1 MISKKKLTLKK
12 NLTSTLKVKLQ
23 EKIFSFCVKNNLVKY
38 LNIFFLK
45 SFMLKK
51 GSINSYKAIT
61 YPLTVYGIDIK
72 KIIFPYSFFEVQIIL
87 KKNTLPES
95 LSEFIKKCQS
105 LNLKGFVIGIK
116 MHKNSDN
123 YLSFAGDGVSININ
137 QIFTK
142 ENEKQ
147 IIQKFHELYKFII
160 EKNHK
165 IYLCKDFFLVKNNF
179 FRNYEHAKQFFS
191 VKEKYDKNSLFSS
204 DFLDRIKK

>member
-1 MISKKKLTLKK
+1 MLKK

-23 EKIFSFCVKNNLVKY
+23 EKIFSFCVKNNLVNY

-45 SFMLKK
+45 NFMLKK
-51 GSINSYKAIT
+51 RSINSYKEMT
-61 YPLTVYGIDIK
+61 YPLTAYGIDVK
-72 KIIFPYSFFEVQIIL
+72 KAIFPYSFLEVQIIL

-95 LSEFIKKCQS
+95 LSEFIKKCQN

-116 MHKNSDN
+116 MHKNSNN

-142 ENEKQ
+142 KNEKQ
-147 IIQKFHELYKFII
+147 IFQKFHELYKFII

-165 IYLCKDFFLVKNNF
+165 IYLCKDFILKKNNF
-179 FRNYEHAKQFFS
+179 FKNYEYAKQFFS
-191 VKEKYDKNSLFSS
+191 IKEKYDKNNLFSS

>member
-1 MISKKKLTLKK
+1 MFKK
-12 NLTSTLKVKLQ
+12 NR
-23 EKIFSFCVKNNLVKY
+23 
-38 LNIFFLK
+38 
-45 SFMLKK
+45 
-51 GSINSYKAIT
+51 SINSYKEIT
-61 YPLTVYGIDIK
+61 YPLTAYGIDIK

-87 KKNTLPES
+87 NKNTLPES
-95 LSEFIKKCQS
+95 LPEFIKKCQS

-116 MHKNSDN
+116 MHKNSNN

-142 ENEKQ
+142 KNEKQ
-147 IIQKFHELYKFII
+147 VIQKFHELYKFVI

-191 VKEKYDKNSLFSS
+191 VKEKYDKNNLFSS